1 MKLHGSTEGNL
12 SAALISARRLQGVP
26 VHHDTLRYWSN
37 LVQHADEELLACA
50 ALPSQPLTRLVAEL
64 RSELLSFQADGE
76 ADRLAPLVLAK
87 RAAKGAAETPR

>member
-37 LVQHADEELLACA
+37 LVQHADEELSACA
-50 ALPSQPLTRLVAEL
+50 ALPPEPLTRLTAEL
-64 RSELLSFQADGE
+64 RSELLLFQADGE
-76 ADRLAPLVLAK
+76 ASHLEPPVLAK
-87 RAAKGAAETPR
+87 GPAKGAGEMPL